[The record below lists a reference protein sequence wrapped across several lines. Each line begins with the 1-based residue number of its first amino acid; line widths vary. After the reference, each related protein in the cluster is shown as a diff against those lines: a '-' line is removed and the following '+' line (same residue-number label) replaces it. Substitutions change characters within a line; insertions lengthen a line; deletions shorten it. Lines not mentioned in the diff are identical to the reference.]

1 MSLQGCTKLYSITC
15 YSKQLSSRSVKPAR
29 SQRSLAAPSVTPA
42 AQRLDVA
49 ARLH

>member
-1 MSLQGCTKLYSITC
+1 MSLQGCTRLYGIAC
-15 YSKQLSSRSVKPAR
+15 YSKQLSSRAVEPAR
-29 SQRSLAAPSVTPA
+29 SQRSLAAPSATPA